1 MATPISSFNNRKIQR
16 IVFNGREIRIA
27 VFNGL
32 VVWTND
38 DSEPRLSLEKLSVFL
53 SEQNN
58 FQDTNQVYSYTT
70 FSVGYIKKMAE
81 VTKKGI
87 VVNPSTGSGDTTLKV
102 KAQTPNSGNRVKQ
115 SAEFTV
121 TAPGVSEPKK
131 FTANLLPK
139 EEFVSFDNSSPTV
152 DKAGGVVTITGKSNS
167 QKLTFKKGAGDI
179 ITEDISSI
187 EYQANGSN
195 TVNGVAID
203 GDPGATA
210 QYTFTLTLNA
220 VENET
225 IDARTQQIT
234 VEGAGGSSVS
244 ATLTLNQTARDPT
257 LEASPTSIDVPHD
270 GSEVQVQVTTNTTF
284 TVS

>member
-1 MATPISSFNNRKIQR
+1 
-16 IVFNGREIRIA
+16 
-27 VFNGL
+27 
-32 VVWTND
+32 
-38 DSEPRLSLEKLSVFL
+38 
-53 SEQNN
+53 
-58 FQDTNQVYSYTT
+58 
-70 FSVGYIKKMAE
+70 MAE

-131 FTANLLPK
+131 FTANILPK
-139 EEFVSFDNSSPTV
+139 EEFVSFDNS
-152 DKAGGVVTITGKSNS
+152 GGVVTITCKSNS

-244 ATLTLNQTARDPT
+244 ATLTLNQTAGDPT
-257 LEASPTSIDVPHD
+257 LEVSPTSIDVPQD

>member
-1 MATPISSFNNRKIQR
+1 
-16 IVFNGREIRIA
+16 
-27 VFNGL
+27 
-32 VVWTND
+32 
-38 DSEPRLSLEKLSVFL
+38 
-53 SEQNN
+53 
-58 FQDTNQVYSYTT
+58 
-70 FSVGYIKKMAE
+70 MAE

-87 VVNPSTGSGDTTLKV
+87 VVNPSTGSGNTTLKV

-121 TAPGVSEPKK
+121 TAPGVSKPKK
-131 FTANLLPK
+131 FTVNLLPK
-139 EEFVSFDNSSPTV
+139 EEFVSFDNSSPAV

-220 VENET
+220 VKNET
-225 IDARTQQIT
+225 VDARTQQIT
-234 VEGAGGSSVS
+234 VEGAGGPSVS
-244 ATLTLNQTARDPT
+244 ATLNQTAGDPT
-257 LEASPTSIDVPHD
+257 LGVSPTSIDAPQD

>member
-1 MATPISSFNNRKIQR
+1 
-16 IVFNGREIRIA
+16 
-27 VFNGL
+27 
-32 VVWTND
+32 
-38 DSEPRLSLEKLSVFL
+38 
-53 SEQNN
+53 
-58 FQDTNQVYSYTT
+58 
-70 FSVGYIKKMAE
+70 MAE

-121 TAPGVSEPKK
+121 TAPGVSKPKK
-131 FTANLLPK
+131 FIANLLPK
-139 EEFVSFDNSSPTV
+139 KEFVSFDNNSPAV

-195 TVNGVAID
+195 TVNGVVID

-210 QYTFTLTLNA
+210 QYIFTLTLNA
-220 VENET
+220 AENET
-225 IDARTQQIT
+225 IDARTQQII

-244 ATLTLNQTARDPT
+244 ATLTLNQTAGDPT
-257 LEASPTSIDVPHD
+257 LEVSPTFINVPQD

>member
-1 MATPISSFNNRKIQR
+1 
-16 IVFNGREIRIA
+16 
-27 VFNGL
+27 
-32 VVWTND
+32 
-38 DSEPRLSLEKLSVFL
+38 
-53 SEQNN
+53 
-58 FQDTNQVYSYTT
+58 
-70 FSVGYIKKMAE
+70 MAE

-139 EEFVSFDNSSPTV
+139 EEFVSFDNSSPAV

-195 TVNGVAID
+195 DIITEDISSIEYQANGSNTVNGVAIE

-225 IDARTQQIT
+225 VDARTQQIT

-244 ATLTLNQTARDPT
+244 ATLTLNQTAGDPT
-257 LEASPTSIDVPHD
+257 LKVSPTSLDVPQD

>member
-1 MATPISSFNNRKIQR
+1 M
-16 IVFNGREIRIA
+16 V
-27 VFNGL
+27 
-32 VVWTND
+32 
-38 DSEPRLSLEKLSVFL
+38 
-53 SEQNN
+53 
-58 FQDTNQVYSYTT
+58 
-70 FSVGYIKKMAE
+70 E

-121 TAPGVSEPKK
+121 TAPGVSKPKK

-139 EEFVSFDNSSPTV
+139 EEFVSFDNSSPAV

-187 EYQANGSN
+187 EYQANG
-195 TVNGVAID
+195 VAID

-225 IDARTQQIT
+225 VDARTQQIT

-244 ATLTLNQTARDPT
+244 ATLTLNQTAGDPT
-257 LEASPTSIDVPHD
+257 LGVSPTSIDVPQD

>member
-1 MATPISSFNNRKIQR
+1 
-16 IVFNGREIRIA
+16 
-27 VFNGL
+27 
-32 VVWTND
+32 
-38 DSEPRLSLEKLSVFL
+38 
-53 SEQNN
+53 
-58 FQDTNQVYSYTT
+58 
-70 FSVGYIKKMAE
+70 MAE

-139 EEFVSFDNSSPTV
+139 EEFVNFDNSSPAV

-225 IDARTQQIT
+225 VDARTQQIT

-244 ATLTLNQTARDPT
+244 TTLTLNQTAGDPT
-257 LEASPTSIDVPHD
+257 LEVSPTSIDVPQD

>member
-1 MATPISSFNNRKIQR
+1 MSGQLIIGVGGNQSSSSSIPKN
-16 IVFNGREIRIA
+16 
-27 VFNGL
+27 
-32 VVWTND
+32 
-38 DSEPRLSLEKLSVFL
+38 SVT
-53 SEQNN
+53 S
-58 FQDTNQVYSYTT
+58 DMVKS
-70 FSVGYIKKMAE
+70 
-81 VTKKGI
+81 I
-87 VVNPSTGSGDTTLKV
+87 VVTDSAPIKEDNVLYFEYEPVSSVVLR
-102 KAQTPNSGNRVKQ
+102 S

-139 EEFVSFDNSSPTV
+139 EEFVSFDNSSPAV

-225 IDARTQQIT
+225 VDARTQQIT

-244 ATLTLNQTARDPT
+244 ATLTLNQTAGDPT
-257 LEASPTSIDVPHD
+257 LEVSPTSINVPQD

>member
-1 MATPISSFNNRKIQR
+1 
-16 IVFNGREIRIA
+16 
-27 VFNGL
+27 
-32 VVWTND
+32 
-38 DSEPRLSLEKLSVFL
+38 
-53 SEQNN
+53 
-58 FQDTNQVYSYTT
+58 
-70 FSVGYIKKMAE
+70 MAE

-121 TAPGVSEPKK
+121 TAPGVSKPKK
-131 FTANLLPK
+131 FIANLLPK
-139 EEFVSFDNSSPTV
+139 KEFVSFDNSSPAV

-187 EYQANGSN
+187 EYQANGST

-225 IDARTQQIT
+225 VDARTQQIT

-244 ATLTLNQTARDPT
+244 ATLTLNQTAGDPT
-257 LEASPTSIDVPHD
+257 LEVSPTSINVPQD

>member
-1 MATPISSFNNRKIQR
+1 
-16 IVFNGREIRIA
+16 
-27 VFNGL
+27 
-32 VVWTND
+32 
-38 DSEPRLSLEKLSVFL
+38 
-53 SEQNN
+53 
-58 FQDTNQVYSYTT
+58 
-70 FSVGYIKKMAE
+70 MAE

-102 KAQTPNSGNRVKQ
+102 KAKTPNSGNRVKQ

-139 EEFVSFDNSSPTV
+139 EEFVSFDNSSPAV

-167 QKLTFKKGAGDI
+167 QKLTFKKGAGGI

-195 TVNGVAID
+195 TVNGVAIK

-225 IDARTQQIT
+225 VDARTQQIT

-244 ATLTLNQTARDPT
+244 ATLTLNQTAGDPT
-257 LEASPTSIDVPHD
+257 LEVSPTSIDVPQD